1 MCARTSEV
9 SEGVVGGMQ
18 WSSEESEQRDNWLF
32 DWVLHLR
39 TASAETGFNRFSV
52 PARTVAG
59 RIGSPVLAL
68 CIGAPAEALC

>member
-32 DWVLHLR
+32 D
-39 TASAETGFNRFSV
+39 
-52 PARTVAG
+52 
-59 RIGSPVLAL
+59 
-68 CIGAPAEALC
+68 